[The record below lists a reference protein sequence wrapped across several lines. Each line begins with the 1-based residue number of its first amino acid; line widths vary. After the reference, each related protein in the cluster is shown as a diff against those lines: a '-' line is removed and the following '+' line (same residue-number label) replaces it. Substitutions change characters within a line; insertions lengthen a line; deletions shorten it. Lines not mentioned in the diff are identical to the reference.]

1 MQDSLLIKGGKPLK
15 GEVELSGAK
24 NIALKVL
31 IGALLFDN
39 TVIVNHIPRIADII
53 ELTHLLEK
61 LGVGIVFNG
70 NTIEIDPTTLKSN
83 TVDLLHASRIRASF
97 LLFAPLLY
105 KFGKAIIP
113 NPGGCRLG
121 ARSIDRVVEG
131 LQALGISLEYDS
143 NTGYYTA
150 EMGSKPHGSYSF
162 PKSSHTGTE
171 LLIMMSVFGENTI
184 SIGSA
189 AQEPEID
196 DLIHFLNEGGAN
208 IKRDGKNIIVQGV
221 QKLHQE
227 KPYTIESD
235 RVEAFTYAV
244 AGIATHGDVTISAI
258 SGHFIAPFIEVLQ
271 KIGAGVEEL
280 PDNKWRFFYKP
291 MKAITVE
298 TMPHPGFLTDWQPL
312 LALLLSQA
320 TGKSIIHERI
330 FENRFSYVEELKK
343 LGADITFVDY
353 PITDPSSHY
362 FFNYDP
368 EKDYKQTIQIYGP
381 EELHNAVLTMTDIRA
396 GATLAIAA
404 LAAKGET
411 YIKEVY
417 HMERGYEDF
426 ERKIQKLGG
435 EIKKI

>member
-1 MQDSLLIKGGKPLK
+1 MEDSLLIKGGKPLK
-15 GEVELSGAK
+15 GLVELSGAK
-24 NIALKVL
+24 NIGLKVL
-31 IGALLFDN
+31 IAALLFEN
-39 TVIVNHIPRIADII
+39 KVILNHIPRIADII

-61 LGVGIVFNG
+61 LGVGVKFEG
-70 NTIEIDPTTLKSN
+70 NTVEIDPTTLKSN

-131 LQALGISLEYDS
+131 LEALGIQLDYDS

-150 EMGSKPHGSYSF
+150 TMNSKPHGLYTF

-184 SIGSA
+184 TIENA

-196 DLIHFLNEGGAN
+196 DLIGFLNEGGAK
-208 IKRDGKNIIVQGV
+208 IKRDKNNIIVEGV
-221 QKLHQE
+221 EKLVQQ
-227 KPYTIESD
+227 KPYTIASD

-244 AGIATHGDVTISAI
+244 AGIATQGDVTISSI
-258 SGHFIAPFIEVLQ
+258 SEHFIAPFIEILKQ
-271 KIGAGVEEL
+271 IGAGVEKL
-280 PDNKWRFFYKP
+280 PDNKWRFFYRP

-312 LALLLSQA
+312 LAVLMTLA
-320 TGKSIIHERI
+320 DGKSIIHERI
-330 FENRFSYVEELKK
+330 FENRFSYVEELRK
-343 LGADITFVDY
+343 LGSDIKYIDY
-353 PITDPSSHY
+353 PIEDPKTHY

-396 GATLAIAA
+396 GATLAVAS
-404 LAAKGET
+404 LVAKGET
-411 YIKEVY
+411 YLKDVF

-426 ERKIQKLGG
+426 VGKVKKLGG
-435 EIKKI
+435 DVTKI